1 MSERDFAEGLD
12 GMQADMAA
20 HQRRFK
26 GEVTASSNQTLA
38 AEAIQRIERELADA
52 KPAAAQAPTPVERTT
67 EKVDGANGRYLV
79 ERGPDAP
86 MKLRTASKMEHEWF
100 VRAMPRVE
108 LLLSKLETGPLG
120 QPSWNQR
127 TMHVLKF
134 MQDSIAH
141 RQAGRYETAAHLH
154 ARYVFELEQLLDAS
168 IAAFGDWRA
177 DPATKLVMA
186 VSG

>member
-1 MSERDFAEGLD
+1 VSDRDFAEGLD

-38 AEAIQRIERELADA
+38 AEAMQQIERQLADA
-52 KPAAAQAPTPVERTT
+52 KPAPAPAAPEPIERTT
-67 EKVDGANGRYLV
+67 TKHDGANGRYLV

-120 QPSWNQR
+120 QASWNQR

-168 IAAFGDWRA
+168 SAAFGDWRA
-177 DPATKLVMA
+177 DPATKIVMA
-186 VSG
+186 V